1 MEMQKTNSESIVEE
15 IYSKGDMAKIYK
27 AIFRSIEEITEL
39 LRYEPI
45 SKTTSKN
52 DFGEEQLN
60 LDKET
65 DEVIYKNLKESGVVY
80 NACSEE
86 STQPQVLNEDGNYTV
101 CFDPLDGS
109 SIVDANFAV
118 GSIFGIW
125 PKTDLIG
132 ESCRKMVG
140 ASLAVY
146 GTKSCALVYDSEKDQ
161 VDELTFRRV
170 GDEKKWVITGENI
183 KIAEKAKTFAP
194 GNLAVVKH
202 LPSYKKVIDWYIENG
217 KKLRYSGG
225 MAPDVY
231 HMFHKREGVFLY
243 PGIKEK
249 NIAKLRV
256 LYECAPIA
264 LLVEKAG
271 GCASDGHIPILD
283 TVVDSYEMRCPVYLG
298 SKEDIERVDKFI
310 KEVEEEQ

>member
-1 MEMQKTNSESIVEE
+1 MED
-15 IYSKGDMAKIYK
+15 IYSTGDMAKIYK
-27 AIFRSIEEITEL
+27 AIFKSLEEITEMM
-39 LRYEPI
+39 RYEPVCL
-45 SKTTSKN
+45 TTTQN
-52 DFGEEQLN
+52 DFGEQQLN
-60 LDKET
+60 VDKET
-65 DEVIYKNLKESGVVY
+65 DEIIYNNLRETGVVY

-86 STQPQVLNEDGNYTV
+86 SVNPQVLCEDGQYTV

-125 PKTDLIG
+125 PKTNLIG
-132 ESCRKMVG
+132 ESCRKMIG
-140 ASLAVY
+140 ACLGVY

-161 VDELTFRRV
+161 VDELTYRKIN
-170 GDEKKWVITGENI
+170 GEKKWVISEENI
-183 KIAEKAKTFAP
+183 RIDEDAKTFAP
-194 GNLAVVKH
+194 GNLSVIKE
-202 LPSYKKVIDWYIENG
+202 LPSYKKVVDWYIEKN

-231 HMFHKREGVFLY
+231 HMFHKHEGVFLY

-249 NIAKLRV
+249 KIAKLRV

-271 GCASDGHIPILD
+271 GAASDGHMPILD
-283 TVVDSYEMRCPVYLG
+283 TVVDSYEMRCPIY
-298 SKEDIERVDKFI
+298 
-310 KEVEEEQ
+310 

>member
-1 MEMQKTNSESIVEE
+1 MESI
-15 IYSKGDMAKIYK
+15 YSTGDMAKIYS
-27 AIFRSIEEITEL
+27 AIFKSLEEITDL
-39 LRYEPI
+39 MRYEPI
-45 SKTTSKN
+45 SKTTTKN

-60 LDKET
+60 VDKET
-65 DEVIYKNLKESGVVY
+65 DEIIYKNLKESGVVY

-86 STQPQVLNEDGNYTV
+86 SIHPQVLNEGGSYTV

-140 ASLAVY
+140 ACLGVY
-146 GTKSCALVYDSEKDQ
+146 GTKTVALVYNQDKDEI
-161 VDELTFRRV
+161 DELTYRRIE
-170 GDEKKWVITGENI
+170 GQYKWVVTEEGI
-183 KIAEKAKTFAP
+183 KICEGDANTFAP
-194 GNLAVVKH
+194 GNLRVTKELPGYKH
-202 LPSYKKVIDWYIENG
+202 AIDWFIENG

-231 HMFHKREGVFLY
+231 HIFHKKEGVFLY

-249 NIAKLRV
+249 KIAKLRV

-264 LLVEKAG
+264 FLIEKAG
-271 GCASDGHIPILD
+271 GMATDGHIPILD
-283 TVVDSYEMRCPVYLG
+283 LVVDGYEMRTPVYLG
-298 SKEDIERVDKFI
+298 SKSDIERVDKFI
-310 KEVEEEQ
+310 KEAEEKGEQAVDP

>member
-1 MEMQKTNSESIVEE
+1 MET
-15 IYSKGDMAKIYK
+15 IYSTGDMAKIYG
-27 AIFRSIEEITEL
+27 AIFKSMEEITDL
-39 LRYEPI
+39 MRYEPI
-45 SKTTSKN
+45 SKTTTQN
-52 DFGEEQLN
+52 DFGEDQLN
-60 LDKET
+60 VDKET
-65 DEVIYKNLKESGVVY
+65 DEIIYKNLKESGVVY

-86 STQPQVLNEDGNYTV
+86 SIHPQVLNEDGGYTV

-140 ASLAVY
+140 ACLGVY
-146 GTKSCALVYDSEKDQ
+146 GTKTVALVYNQDKDE
-161 VDELTFRRV
+161 VDELTYRRV
-170 GDEKKWVITGENI
+170 DGEYKWTVTEENI
-183 KIAEKAKTFAP
+183 KICEKDAKTFAP
-194 GNLAVVKH
+194 GNLSVIGQLPGYKHAV
-202 LPSYKKVIDWYIENG
+202 DWFIAQG

-231 HMFHKREGVFLY
+231 HIFHKKEGIFMY

-249 NIAKLRV
+249 KIAKLRV

-264 LLVEKAG
+264 LLIEKAG
-271 GCASDGHIPILD
+271 GMATDGHIPILD
-283 TVVDSYEMRCPVYLG
+283 LVVDSYEMRTPVYLG
-298 SKEDIERVDKFI
+298 SSNDIERVDKFI
-310 KEVEEEQ
+310 KDAEDKGEQSENP

>member
-1 MEMQKTNSESIVEE
+1 MESVGT
-15 IYSKGDMAKIYK
+15 GDLAKIYQ
-27 AIFRSIEEITEL
+27 AIFKSLEEITDMM
-39 LRYEPI
+39 RYEPV
-45 SKTTSKN
+45 SKTTTKN

-60 LDKET
+60 VDKET
-65 DEVIYKNLKESGVVY
+65 DDIIYKNLQETGVVY

-86 STQPQVLNEDGNYTV
+86 SVNPRVLCEEGTFTV

-125 PKTDLIG
+125 PKTELIG

-140 ASLAVY
+140 AALGVY
-146 GTKSCALVYDSEKDQ
+146 GTKSCALVINSEKDQ
-161 VDELTFRRV
+161 VDEYTYRRIDGNKLWVLT
-170 GDEKKWVITGENI
+170 EENMKI
-183 KIAEKAKTFAP
+183 KDDAKTFAP
-194 GNLAVVKH
+194 GNLSVIKELPAYKHVV
-202 LPSYKKVIDWYIENG
+202 DWYIDNG

-231 HMFHKREGVFLY
+231 HIFHKKEGVFLY

-249 NIAKLRV
+249 KIAKLRV

-271 GCASDGHIPILD
+271 GAATDGHIPILD

-298 SKEDIERVDKFI
+298 SKNDIERVDKII
-310 KEVEEEQ
+310 KEAEDKGEQPEEV